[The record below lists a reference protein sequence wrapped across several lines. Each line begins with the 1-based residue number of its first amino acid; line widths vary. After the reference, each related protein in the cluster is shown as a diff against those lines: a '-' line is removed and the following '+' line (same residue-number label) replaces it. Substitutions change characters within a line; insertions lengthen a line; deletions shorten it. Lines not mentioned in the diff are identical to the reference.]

1 MNRNALPGGRPKQ
14 WGLIAALGVAV
25 VLAVTCLLS
34 RYDFVHVNTDTLAD
48 RVRASGAVGPLALM
62 ALLIVQAV
70 IAPLP
75 SPPILMAAGFVYG
88 PWIGFVIGWVG
99 LLLGA
104 SACFGLARVCGRP
117 FAQRFVRREHLTTV
131 DTRVAARSG
140 VTLLAI
146 VSLRVFMP
154 PLFDAVSYGCGL
166 VRVPFPVFAVATAL
180 GEIPKVGSFTYIGS
194 AAGGV
199 SSWLTAWVLLGPAIG
214 VLGVQVIRSRLA
226 RRAAQTQAPSQEVGA
241 PHIPCLH
248 QGGAKGER
256 HLHGS

>member
-48 RVRASGAVGPLALM
+48 RVRASGAVGPLAVM

-117 FAQRFVRREHLTTV
+117 FAQRFIRREHLTTV
-131 DTRVAARSG
+131 DTHVAARSG